1 MTHKKLLFN
10 CKTFNNH
17 LLSHLSD
24 LLTEHSYSDVT
35 LVSDDQI
42 AFQAHK
48 FVLSA
53 SSPVLRNLLLNNPNS
68 HPLIYLRGI
77 AQQDLH
83 SLIQFM
89 YTGEFKVHSDQID
102 SFVNA
107 AKDLEMKE
115 LFQLT
120 AETLLDKQDVLLPNE
135 ADDEYGCD
143 ESSTFE
149 GNTSRQ
155 SLKCEDCATILS
167 NRSHLMRHRRSKHE
181 GIRYSCNQCEYQA
194 KQTSNLKTH
203 QESKHGVD
211 IYSCEQCEYQAKTA
225 SHLKRH
231 QAFEHEGIRYSCNEC
246 DYQATYPSNLKAH
259 QKYKHVKVR

>member
-53 SSPVLRNLLLNNPNS
+53 SSPVLRNLLLNNPHS

-77 AQQDLH
+77 SRQDLH
-83 SLIQFM
+83 SIIQFM

-149 GNTSRQ
+149 NNEGNTSRH
-155 SLKCEDCATILS
+155 SLK
-167 NRSHLMRHRRSKHE
+167 
-181 GIRYSCNQCEYQA
+181 
-194 KQTSNLKTH
+194 
-203 QESKHGVD
+203 V
-211 IYSCEQCEYQAKTA
+211 
-225 SHLKRH
+225 
-231 QAFEHEGIRYSCNEC
+231 
-246 DYQATYPSNLKAH
+246 
-259 QKYKHVKVR
+259 